1 MQAWHFVRSDRKLR
15 YADDR
20 SVKVGETLA
29 VDPNKLKLC
38 SYGLHAS
45 ENILDALYYASGL
58 NERHPI
64 ISRDC
69 VILCRVELSG
79 RILKSTDKL
88 CASERRVVW
97 MKDVSKEVREWSKW
111 CASEVKHL
119 WDPPEVVLRF
129 LETGENANGAA
140 PAARAYYDASAAS
153 SAYYAASAAY
163 YAASAALPAYY
174 AVSAASSA
182 YYAAY
187 AAYAAEAAQTAE
199 AAVTTRLLQSNKLL
213 EMIKRPPTILNLL
226 G

>member
-20 SVKVGETLA
+20 SVKVGETLT

-69 VILCRVELSG
+69 VILCKVELSG
-79 RILKSTDKL
+79 RILKSTAKL

-153 SAYYAASAAY
+153 PAYYAASAACYAARAY
-163 YAASAALPAYY
+163 YDASAAL
-174 AVSAASSA
+174 SA

-199 AAVTTRLLQSNKLL
+199 AAATTRLLQSNKLL
-213 EMIKRPPTILNLL
+213 EMIKA
-226 G
+226 